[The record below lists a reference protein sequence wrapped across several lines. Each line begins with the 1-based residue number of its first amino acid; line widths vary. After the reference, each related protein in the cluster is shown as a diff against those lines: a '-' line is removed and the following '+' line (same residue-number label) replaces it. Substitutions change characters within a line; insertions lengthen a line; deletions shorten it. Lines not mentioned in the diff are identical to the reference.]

1 MLYLMSYGHRREV
14 LKRGDPRLSARG
26 WKVGRGREI
35 RTPDI
40 LLPKQARYQTA
51 LYPDL
56 YPPAQAPAPCFRRAH
71 HTHQRRKRQRRSAE
85 IADWRCAKPSTLRA
99 AHGTIIC
106 HKHKE
111 YRKMPALVLDGK
123 SLAAQ
128 SEADLLRRVA
138 RLKEISGGKT
148 PILATILVGDDPASA
163 TYVKMKG
170 NACRRVGMD
179 SLAVEMPSSTTTA
192 QLLAKIEELNSNPDV
207 HGILL
212 QHPVPPQVDERA
224 CFDAI
229 ALGKDVDGVTC
240 LGFGRMAMG
249 EEAYG
254 CATPQG
260 IMRILE
266 HYKVDI
272 EGKHA
277 VVVGRSPILGKP
289 MAMMLLQKNATVTIC
304 HSRTRDLPAIVA
316 QADILVGAVG
326 KPEFIKAAWVKAGAV
341 VVDAGYHPGGV
352 GDIELSALIDKAS
365 AYTPVPGGVGPMTI
379 NTLIMQSV
387 ESGEKS
393 LG

>member
-1 MLYLMSYGHRREV
+1 MS
-14 LKRGDPRLSARG
+14 
-26 WKVGRGREI
+26 
-35 RTPDI
+35 
-40 LLPKQARYQTA
+40 
-51 LYPDL
+51 
-56 YPPAQAPAPCFRRAH
+56 
-71 HTHQRRKRQRRSAE
+71 
-85 IADWRCAKPSTLRA
+85 
-99 AHGTIIC
+99 
-106 HKHKE
+106 
-111 YRKMPALVLDGK
+111 ALVLDGK

-128 SEADLLRRVA
+128 TEAELLTRVEQ
-138 RLKEISGGKT
+138 LKAKSGGKT

-179 SLAVEMPSSTTTA
+179 SMAVEMPSSTTTEE
-192 QLLAKIEELNSNPDV
+192 LLAKIDELNSNPDV

-212 QHPVPPQVDERA
+212 QHPVPEQIDERA

-229 ALGKDVDGVTC
+229 DLGKDVDGVTC

-249 EEAYG
+249 EPAYG

-260 IMRILE
+260 IMRILD
-266 HYKVDI
+266 HYGIEI

-289 MAMMLLQKNATVTIC
+289 MAMMLLQQNATVTIC
-304 HSRTRDLPAIVA
+304 HSRTRDLPAIIA

-326 KPEFIKAAWVKAGAV
+326 KPEFIRADWVKEGAV
-341 VVDAGYHPGGV
+341 VIDAGYHPGGV
-352 GDIELSALIDKAS
+352 GDIELSALVDKVA